1 MAMIRVCLL
10 PACTNAANQPRSI
23 SIVWPRQ
30 GDAFSFNTCIKIK
43 AEVSDVNGSVIQ
55 VRFFA
60 NTNLI
65 GIATNSPFNALWNVM
80 PREAPYGTWMLKAVV
95 VDSLGAT
102 NESAPVT
109 ISYYTGGPPDPVVE
123 IVSPRDGALFAEP
136 ATFVISAEVLA
147 SVGDTGPVE
156 YFVGTNS
163 VSIFDQVT
171 NLSATTPPS
180 SIMVSNLAEGEYSL
194 AVRYLGMNGCPS
206 CPLHPTRSIRVVK
219 IGVQL
224 PSVTPNGRMQF
235 EVVTSFPDR
244 PTIIEASPNLHDWS
258 PISTNRPSG
267 NAFIFTDSSPGSD
280 ARRFYR
286 VRVLPE

>member
-1 MAMIRVCLL
+1 MILVIWPSRLHAESSPSNPKV
-10 PACTNAANQPRSI
+10 SV
-23 SIVWPRQ
+23 VWPRQ

-43 AEVSDVNGSVIQ
+43 AEASDADGSMVQ

-65 GIATNSPFNALWNVM
+65 GIATNAPFNVLWDVKR
-80 PREAPYGTWMLKAVV
+80 REAPYGTWMLKAVV
-95 VDSLGAT
+95 VDSHGAT

-109 ISYYTGGPPDPVVE
+109 ITYYTGGPPEPVVE
-123 IVSPRDGALFAEP
+123 IVSPRDGALFAEL
-136 ATFVISAEVLA
+136 AAFVISAEVLA

-156 YFVGTNS
+156 YFAGTNS
-163 VSIFDQVT
+163 VGIFDQVT

-180 SIMVSNLAEGEYSL
+180 SITVSNLAEGEYPL
-194 AVRYLGMNGCPS
+194 AVRYLGINGCPT

-219 IGVQL
+219 LGVQL
-224 PSVTPNGRMQF
+224 PTVTPDGRMQF

-244 PTIIEASPNLHDWS
+244 PTIIEASPNLRDWTS
-258 PISTNRPSG
+258 ISTNPPSG
-267 NAFIFTDSSPGSD
+267 KTFIYTDSSPGSD

-286 VRVLPE
+286 IRLLPE